1 VSDDLKKRIFEEA
14 PRFDLDDRFQF
25 ACHPGVTC
33 FNECCADI
41 NIVLTPYCVLRLK
54 NRLGLTS
61 EEFHRKYS
69 VVPFSKEVKQPV
81 VVLKMDEDTEGKPC
95 QLLGPEG
102 CTVYED
108 RPWACRMYPI
118 GLAAPRDEAEQGER
132 FFFLLAE
139 EHCKGFGEANEYS
152 IREWIAD
159 QGIAEYDEA
168 GEWFKPI
175 SLHPFWDSGD
185 MSPAKMDMYF
195 MVAYDIDRFRRFVF
209 GSTFLDK
216 FVVPDEQ
223 VERMRNDD
231 VELMKFGFNF
241 VRLSVFGEGN
251 ALPLKAEHDSMKE
264 REKSFF
270 SKGADD

>member
-1 VSDDLKKRIFEEA
+1 MSDDLKTRIFEEA
-14 PRFDLDDRFQF
+14 PRFDLDDSFRFS
-25 ACHPGVTC
+25 CHPGVSC

-41 NIVLTPYCVLRLK
+41 NIVLTPYCVMRLK

-81 VVLKMDEDTEGKPC
+81 VVLKMNEDEEGKPC
-95 QLLGPEG
+95 QLLGPGG

-118 GLAAPRDEAEQGER
+118 GLASPRDETEQGER
-132 FFFLLAE
+132 FFFLLQE
-139 EHCKGFGEANEYS
+139 EHCKGFREDNETT
-152 IREWIAD
+152 IRQWIVD
-159 QGIAEYDEA
+159 QGIVEYDEA
-168 GEWFKPI
+168 GEGFKPI

-216 FVVPDEQ
+216 FVVSAEQ
-223 VERMRNDD
+223 IEQLRTDD

-251 ALPLKAEHDSMKE
+251 ALPLKAEHDEMKN
-264 REKSFF
+264 REKAFF
-270 SKGADD
+270 SRREDD